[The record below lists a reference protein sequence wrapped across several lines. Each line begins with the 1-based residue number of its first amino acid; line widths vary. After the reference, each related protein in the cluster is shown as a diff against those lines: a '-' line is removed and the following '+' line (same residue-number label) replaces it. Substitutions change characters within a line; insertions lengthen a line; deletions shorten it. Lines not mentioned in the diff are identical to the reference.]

1 MKTAKATWLLGLIGV
16 GVLLL
21 GVCIPILVQRVR
33 MERKR
38 DCFGNL
44 CIINHNLNC
53 GAAMERGLRLG
64 DPLTKQDV
72 ESYCKGGVIP
82 TCPSGG
88 TYEFDFRVGS
98 HPVCSVHGNLIAGT
112 GGEEPHQPLRRPLQI
127 DYFPTWVT
135 GTAMCSIV
143 IALGIP
149 VFLFA
154 HGRRKQ
160 RGSPNHGADPI
171 R

>member
-1 MKTAKATWLLGLIGV
+1 MLRLIEV
-16 GVLLL
+16 GVLLV
-21 GVCIPILVQRVR
+21 GVCTPILVQRER
-33 MERKR
+33 MDRKGQ
-38 DCFGNL
+38 CFGNL

-64 DPLTKQDV
+64 DPLTKKDV

-88 TYEFDFRVGS
+88 MYEFAYRVGS
-98 HPVCSVHGNLIAGT
+98 HPVCSVHGNLIAKT
-112 GGEEPHQPLRRPLQI
+112 GEEPHQPLRWPFQI
-127 DYFPTWVT
+127 DYFPQWVT
-135 GTAMCSIV
+135 ATASCSAV

-149 VFLFA
+149 VFLYA
-154 HGRRKQ
+154 HVRRKQ
-160 RGSPNHGADPI
+160 RRSPNNGADPI